1 MSIEVSCIP
10 RTPCSRTSRLRVSA
24 ALGAVWSITHDLEA
38 VWMGGGAVDGIAVVE
53 TIAENALSEHL
64 ALDAV
69 NLHLAIS
76 PFPVTAGQAGE
87 FSRTG

>member
-1 MSIEVSCIP
+1 
-10 RTPCSRTSRLRVSA
+10 
-24 ALGAVWSITHDLEA
+24 
-38 VWMGGGAVDGIAVVE
+38 MGGGAVDGIAVVE